1 MYWYNYLYVDKKVH
15 HISRLKYKIE
25 KGMPHKG
32 VYLIHLP
39 ECGSTLLEV
48 IPSVLLQQSHYPKES
63 LCIVGIG
70 SSRGAAL
77 ELIRKIID
85 EVYREQGNFD
95 IPSYLQIGRGSMPES
110 GVAQP

>member
-1 MYWYNYLYVDKKVH
+1 MY
-15 HISRLKYKIE
+15 
-25 KGMPHKG
+25 
-32 VYLIHLP
+32 
-39 ECGSTLLEV
+39 CGNR
-48 IPSVLLQQSHYPKES
+48 
-63 LCIVGIG
+63 

-110 GVAQP
+110 GVTQHDGFYVNIKDNRHRALRYNRNLGYDPVCAGLL

>member
-1 MYWYNYLYVDKKVH
+1 MYWYNYLYADKKVH

-25 KGMPHKG
+25 KGM
-32 VYLIHLP
+32 
-39 ECGSTLLEV
+39 
-48 IPSVLLQQSHYPKES
+48 PSVLLQQSHYPKES

-110 GVAQP
+110 GVTQP

>member
-1 MYWYNYLYVDKKVH
+1 M
-15 HISRLKYKIE
+15 
-25 KGMPHKG
+25 
-32 VYLIHLP
+32 
-39 ECGSTLLEV
+39 EV
-48 IPSVLLQQSHYPKES
+48 IQVSCCSRVTILRES

-95 IPSYLQIGRGSMPES
+95 IPSYLQIGRESMPES
-110 GVAQP
+110 GVTQP

>member
-1 MYWYNYLYVDKKVH
+1 MYWYNYLYADKKVH

-85 EVYREQGNFD
+85 EVTGNREILTFHRICRLVEDLCRRAG
-95 IPSYLQIGRGSMPES
+95 
-110 GVAQP
+110 

>member
-1 MYWYNYLYVDKKVH
+1 MYWYNYLYADKKVH

-48 IPSVLLQQSHYPKES
+48 IPSARIWVAVGGFQGCGRLHAGNVLFGKFTLSAHS
-63 LCIVGIG
+63 
-70 SSRGAAL
+70 AL
-77 ELIRKIID
+77 
-85 EVYREQGNFD
+85 
-95 IPSYLQIGRGSMPES
+95 
-110 GVAQP
+110 